1 MRPES
6 ALSALSR
13 VALRLWQ
20 GLREAYD
27 EIEGALEAPDQHDLA
42 LLGAR
47 IVAIECELK
56 PIIAELAAERSREG
70 MAEPALLPLWD
81 EIDQVVSSLAS
92 RQPELVRAALAA
104 RAATA
109 ARLEGVR
116 SARDQLREYA
126 SSAPGSARLTSQRA

>member
-20 GLREAYD
+20 GLRAAYD
-27 EIEGALEAPDQHDLA
+27 EIEDALEAPEQHDLA

-56 PIIAELAAERSREG
+56 PLIAELAAERSRG
-70 MAEPALLPLWD
+70 GAAEPALLPLWE
-81 EIDQVVSSLAS
+81 EIDQVVSSLAT

-116 SARDQLREYA
+116 VARDHLREYA
-126 SSAPGSARLTSQRA
+126 PGDSRAPRLTSQRA

>member
-1 MRPES
+1 MQPES

-20 GLREAYD
+20 SLRAAYD
-27 EIEGALEAPDQHDLA
+27 DIEGALEAPDQHDLA

-47 IVAIECELK
+47 IVALECELK
-56 PIIAELAAERSREG
+56 PIIAELAAERSRAGES
-70 MAEPALLPLWD
+70 EPALLPVWE
-81 EIDQVVSSLAS
+81 EIDALVSSLAT

-109 ARLEGVR
+109 TRIAGVR
-116 SARDQLREYA
+116 MARGRLRDYG
-126 SSAPGSARLTSQRA
+126 SSDSGAPRLTSQRA

>member
-1 MRPES
+1 MQPES

-20 GLREAYD
+20 GLRAAYD

-47 IVAIECELK
+47 IVALECELK
-56 PIIAELAAERSREG
+56 PIIAELAAERSRGEAG
-70 MAEPALLPLWD
+70 EPALVPLWE
-81 EIDQVVSSLAS
+81 EIDTVVSSLAT

-109 ARLEGVR
+109 ARLEGMR
-116 SARDQLREYA
+116 AARGHLRDYA
-126 SSAPGSARLTSQRA
+126 SPDSGAPRLTSQRA